1 MRRIKGTMSCVAAA
15 IAAVGFPGVANADA
29 MSGTYAIAGGADGLY
44 ATFTPSCATD
54 GCTASIVSNVGW
66 TSVATMSGGR
76 WNFNVTKPDG
86 IVCEDGSYAPVTI
99 KYSIDPVTLTGTLLA
114 DSNGDCPGGQIT
126 QSPLQ
131 LKKLS

>member
-1 MRRIKGTMSCVAAA
+1 
-15 IAAVGFPGVANADA
+15 

-86 IVCEDGSYAPVTI
+86 IVCENGAYAPVTI

>member
-1 MRRIKGTMSCVAAA
+1 MQRTVACVLTAVV
-15 IAAVGFPGVANADA
+15 AVGFPGVANADP

-86 IVCEDGSYAPVTI
+86 IVCENGAYAPVTI